1 MAKFAS
7 YSLVREEILKKSF
20 KPIYLFMGEESYFI
34 DDLTDMMD
42 KMILSETERDFN
54 HNVFYGVDSDVRT
67 IISTCQRYPMMSEYQ
82 VVIVKEAQRLDNFEL
97 LELYAKNPLKST
109 ILIINYKHG
118 TVDGRK
124 AVLKAI
130 DKVGVIFESKRV
142 YENKIPAFISSYFRD
157 RGFQIDAKA
166 TQMLVDYVGND
177 LSKLVKELEKL
188 QVVISG
194 KQQPRITPEII
205 EENIGISKDYNNFE
219 LIKAIANKDRAKAF
233 RIVDYF
239 DKNQKNNPLILTL
252 HSFFYYFNNLVEC
265 FWLPNKSEQSVMNA
279 LNFRSSFMTQ
289 DYMAGLR
296 NYTVNEV
303 LEVISQLRIFDAKS
317 KGIDNP
323 SLTTHGD
330 LLTELVAKIMR

>member
-7 YSLVREEILKKSF
+7 YSLVRNEILKKSF
-20 KPIYLFMGEESYFI
+20 KPIYLFMGEEAFFI
-34 DDLTDMMD
+34 DDLTNMMD

-54 HNVFYGVDSDVRT
+54 HSVFYGVDSDVRS
-67 IISTCQRYPMMSEYQ
+67 IISTCQRYPMMSDYQ

-97 LELYAKNPLKST
+97 LELYAKKPQKST

-130 DKVGVIFESKRV
+130 DKVGVIFESKRL
-142 YENKIPAFISSYFRD
+142 YDNKIPAFISSYYRD
-157 RGFQIDAKA
+157 RGFRIDAKS

-188 QVVISG
+188 QVVLSG
-194 KQQPRITPEII
+194 KEPRITADIVEQ
-205 EENIGISKDYNNFE
+205 NIGISKDYNNFE

-239 DKNQKNNPLILTL
+239 DKDQKTNPLVMTL
-252 HSFFYYFNNLVEC
+252 YSFVYYFNNLVEC
-265 FWLPNKSEQSVMNA
+265 FWLPQKNEQAVMKA
-279 LNFRSSFMTQ
+279 LNFRSTFMTQ

-303 LEVISQLRIFDAKS
+303 LEIISQLRIFDAKS

-323 SLTTHGD
+323 PLTTNGD
-330 LLTELVAKIMR
+330 LLRELVARIMG

>member
-1 MAKFAS
+1 MAKFTS
-7 YSLVREEILKKSF
+7 YSLVRDDILKKSF
-20 KPIYLFMGEESYFI
+20 KPIYLFMGDESFFI
-34 DDLTDMMD
+34 DDLTNMMD

-54 HNVFYGVDSDVRT
+54 HSVFYGVDSDVRT
-67 IISTCQRYPMMSEYQ
+67 IISTCQRYPMMSDYQ

-124 AVLKAI
+124 AVVKAI
-130 DKVGVIFESKRV
+130 DKVGVIFESKRL
-142 YENKIPAFISSYFRD
+142 YENQIPAFITSYYRD
-157 RGFQIDAKA
+157 RGFQIDNKS

-177 LSKLVKELEKL
+177 LSKLVRELEKL
-188 QVVISG
+188 QVVLSG
-194 KQQPRITPEII
+194 KQPRITAEVI

-219 LIKAIANKDRAKAF
+219 LIKAIANKDRPKAF

-239 DKNQKNNPLILTL
+239 DKDQKTNPLVMTL
-252 HSFFYYFNNLVEC
+252 NSFIYYFNNLVEC
-265 FWLPNKSEQSVMNA
+265 FWLPNKSEQNVMKA
-279 LNFRSSFMTQ
+279 LNFRSTFMTQ
-289 DYMAGLR
+289 DYMAGLK

-303 LEVISQLRIFDAKS
+303 LEIISQLRTFDARS

-323 SLTTHGD
+323 PLTTNGE
-330 LLTELVAKIMR
+330 LLKELVAKIML

>member
-7 YSLVREEILKKSF
+7 YSLMRDDILEKSF
-20 KPIYLFMGEESYFI
+20 KPIYLFMGDESFFI
-34 DDLTDMMD
+34 DDLTNLMD
-42 KMILSETERDFN
+42 QMILSETERDFN
-54 HNVFYGVDSDVRT
+54 HSVFYGVDSDVRT
-67 IISTCQRYPMMSEYQ
+67 IISTCKRYPMMSNYQ
-82 VVIVKEAQRLDNFEL
+82 VVIIKEAQRLDNFDL
-97 LELYAKNPLKST
+97 LEHYAKKPLNST

-124 AVLKAI
+124 AVVKAI
-130 DKVGVIFESKRV
+130 EKVGVIFESKRL
-142 YENKIPAFISSYFRD
+142 YDNKIPAFITSYYRD
-157 RGFQIDAKA
+157 RGFQIDAKS

-188 QVVISG
+188 QVVLSG
-194 KQQPRITPEII
+194 KQPRITAEVV

-219 LIKAIANKDRAKAF
+219 LIKAIANKDRVKAY

-239 DKNQKNNPLILTL
+239 DKDQKTNPLVMTL
-252 HSFFYYFNNLVEC
+252 YSFIYYFNNLVEC
-265 FWLPNKSEQSVMNA
+265 FWLPNKSEQNVMKA
-279 LNFRSSFMTQ
+279 LNFRNTFMTQ

-303 LEVISQLRIFDAKS
+303 MEIISNLRTFDAKS

-323 SLTTHGD
+323 PFTTNGD
-330 LLTELVAKIMR
+330 LLKELVYKIMH

>member
-1 MAKFAS
+1 MAKFSS
-7 YSLVREEILKKSF
+7 YSQVRNEILKKSF
-20 KPIYLFMGEESYFI
+20 KPIYLFMGNESFFI

-54 HNVFYGVDSDVRT
+54 HTLFYGVDSDVRT

-82 VVIVKEAQRLDNFEL
+82 VVIVKEAQRLDKFEL
-97 LELYAKNPLKST
+97 LELYAKKPQKST

-124 AVLKAI
+124 AVVRAI
-130 DKVGVIFESKRV
+130 DKVGVIYESKRLYDNQV
-142 YENKIPAFISSYFRD
+142 PAFITSYYRD
-157 RGFQIDAKA
+157 RGFQIDAKS

-177 LSKLVKELEKL
+177 LSKLVQELEKL
-188 QVVISG
+188 QVVLSG
-194 KQQPRITPEII
+194 KQPRITAEIV
-205 EENIGISKDYNNFE
+205 EKNVGISKDYNNFE
-219 LIKAIANKDRAKAF
+219 LIKAIANKDSAKAF

-239 DKNQKNNPLILTL
+239 DKNQKNNPLVMTL
-252 HSFFYYFNNLVEC
+252 YSFIYYFNNLVEC
-265 FWLPNKSEQSVMNA
+265 FWLPYKSEQAVMKA
-279 LNFRSSFMTQ
+279 LNFRNTYMTQ

-303 LEVISQLRIFDAKS
+303 INIISELRTFDAKS

-323 SLTTHGD
+323 PYTTNGE
-330 LLTELVAKIMR
+330 LLKELVAKIMH